1 MQITIKQ
8 EELQVALRAHLKA
21 MGITGAIQKVTF
33 TQSRSEGQLITQIEV
48 GAPDKLD
55 VDDEL
60 VTVKKTTPVQAVPR
74 MEPAVSVQDSSV
86 IEIPETPTAEEIQEV
101 ISPTPKVE
109 AKPAVAG
116 QSLFS

>member
-8 EELQVALRAHLKA
+8 EELEAALRVHLKA
-21 MGITGAIQKVTF
+21 MGITGSVQAVAF
-33 TQSRSEGQLITQIEV
+33 TQSRSEGQLITHIQV
-48 GAPDKLD
+48 GAPDKLA
-55 VDDEL
+55 VNDEL
-60 VTVKKTTPVQAVPR
+60 VTVQKTTPVQAVPR

-86 IEIPETPTAEEIQEV
+86 IEIPETPTAEEIQKV
-101 ISPTPKVE
+101 LSPTPKVE